1 MKCPRCQSEN
11 IIRNGSIHNGKQ
23 KYECKEC
30 KRQFVENPGNKII
43 SSEIRIIIDRL
54 LCEKIS
60 LAGICRAISI
70 SEAWLQNYVNKKY
83 ESVSEQV
90 NVSDKKK
97 ADSPC
102 NAMKYGLS

>member
-1 MKCPRCQSEN
+1 MFWQTTFSLTEETPVNTYFFKNCPNYC
-11 IIRNGSIHNGKQ
+11 
-23 KYECKEC
+23 
-30 KRQFVENPGNKII
+30 
-43 SSEIRIIIDRL
+43 EIRIITDRL

-60 LAGICRAISI
+60 LAGICRATGV